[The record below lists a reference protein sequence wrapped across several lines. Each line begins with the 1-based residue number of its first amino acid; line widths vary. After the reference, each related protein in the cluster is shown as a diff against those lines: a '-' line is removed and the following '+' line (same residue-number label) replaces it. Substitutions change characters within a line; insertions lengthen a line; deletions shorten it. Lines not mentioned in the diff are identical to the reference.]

1 MTSLNEKQKTS
12 LWLGILT
19 IVAMGA
25 FPPWK
30 EIGPGGNPATYAP
43 IFEPPVLV
51 SKLAPEIDFS
61 RLLLQCGLVG
71 LVTGGMLATAAG
83 ASSQVASATKKEGE
97 SVAAKPEP
105 AAKLQLAPKPEPAA
119 KPQLAAKPEP
129 AAKPQ
134 PAAKLAPQSKAKVR
148 TLKFPDNLSIG
159 EVLLESEDDPDF
171 WESVGAASGIV
182 TVPAG
187 RSIQLEVCKDSDVQ
201 FSALKNLD
209 PHAIQ
214 SLDLS
219 GSAVKD
225 ADLDEIVH
233 FNRLNEIDLSN
244 TEISDKGIES
254 IAKIHSLKRVWLD
267 HSKVTDQALKIL
279 TALQE
284 LQKVSFV
291 GTEITE
297 SALNEVKAEFPAQC
311 QIVMASGKTT

>member
-1 MTSLNEKQKTS
+1 MTLLNEQQKTS
-12 LWLGILT
+12 LWMGILT
-19 IVAMGA
+19 IVAMGV

-30 EIGPGGNPATYAP
+30 EIGPQGGPVNYAP

-51 SKLAPEIDFS
+51 SKAAPEIDFS

-71 LVTGGMLATAAG
+71 LVTGGMLATAA
-83 ASSQVASATKKEGE
+83 SAAAAQQAPSTTKK
-97 SVAAKPEP
+97 SVEP
-105 AAKLQLAPKPEPAA
+105 VV
-119 KPQLAAKPEP
+119 

-134 PAAKLAPQSKAKVR
+134 PVPQPEAGAKPKAPQAQPEKTASAAKPKVR
-148 TLKFPDNLSIG
+148 TLKFPENMSIG
-159 EVLLESEDDPDF
+159 EVLLESEDDPDY
-171 WESVGAASGIV
+171 WESVGAATGIV

-187 RSIQLEVCKDSDVQ
+187 RSIQLEVSKEDDVQ

-219 GSAVKD
+219 GSCVKD
-225 ADLDEIVH
+225 EDLNEIVH
-233 FNRLNEIDLSN
+233 FNRLNEIDLSD
-244 TEISDKGIES
+244 TDITDSGVES

-267 HSKVTDQALKIL
+267 HSKVTDRALKTL
-279 TALQE
+279 TGLQE

-297 SALNEVKAEFPAQC
+297 SALHEIKSEFPAQC

>member
-83 ASSQVASATKKEGE
+83 ASSQGASATKKEGE

-119 KPQLAAKPEP
+119 KPQPT
-129 AAKPQ
+129 
-134 PAAKLAPQSKAKVR
+134 AKLAPQSKAKVR

-159 EVLLESEDDPDF
+159 EVLLESEDDPDY

-225 ADLDEIVH
+225 ADLNEIVH

-244 TEISDKGIES
+244 TEISDKGIET